1 MADPITDEHVAAVL
15 RTFVRSCGP
24 MLARLRVEDGDL
36 EDPGATAEDGEVDR
50 GRFEQVK
57 ARLERLRYPGSA
69 RWRLMAVPERTDWWV
84 NRVGRLTALAASVTG
99 LAGALGDRLPLQ
111 DVLGSAGQGLLLCAI
126 ASEHGLDDRGAR
138 VRLLASVLFERDID
152 PAVATGRNDS
162 AAADAAVVAELT
174 NEPPPEEPPK
184 DRRFGV
190 KAAAKWLWRQGRLL
204 MSITDELEKRPQ
216 GRFYHRALGLLPV
229 VGMAGDYLGERS
241 ALKRVAR
248 RGERWLAAHPVTG
261 SDLTPERS

>member
-24 MLARLRVEDGDL
+24 MLARLRVDSDDLEAGDL
-36 EDPGATAEDGEVDR
+36 ENPEVPAEDGEVDR
-50 GRFEQVK
+50 GRFEQLK
-57 ARLERLRYPGSA
+57 ARLERLRYPGSET
-69 RWRLMAVPERTDWWV
+69 WRRMELPERTGWWV
-84 NRVGRLTALAASVTG
+84 NRVGRLTSLAASVTG

-111 DVLGSAGQGLLLCAI
+111 DVLGSSSQGLLLCAI
-126 ASEHGLDDRGAR
+126 ASEHGVDDRGAR

-152 PAVATGRNDS
+152 PVVAAGRNES
-162 AAADAAVVAELT
+162 EAADAAVVAELT
-174 NEPPPEEPPK
+174 NEPPPAEPPK
-184 DRRFGV
+184 DRKFGV

-216 GRFYHRALGLLPV
+216 GRFYHRALGMLPI

-248 RGERWLAAHPVTG
+248 RGERWLAAHAA
-261 SDLTPERS
+261 SRL